1 MSKRIGL
8 IGIGNMGYGIAL
20 NLIKAGYFLHIIKH
34 RNSQKVQKLQEMG
47 ARLEYSI
54 IDIALKCETIL
65 LCLPNSRVV
74 EEVLLGEDGVI
85 NHLRNNAVI
94 IDCSTSRPESTKILG
109 DYLKDKQVTLL
120 DAPLTKGPEEAIKG
134 KLNVMVG
141 GDYTIFEKNKD
152 ILRCFSENIF
162 YIGKLGEAHKLK
174 LFNNFISMGF
184 TGIVI
189 TSLALAKLNNIDVNK
204 LDEIMS
210 KGSNYISTL
219 PSMINWINNKEESIL
234 QFSINNAYKDLKY
247 FKEIINEE
255 EQSKLFIVD
264 EFILFFQQAIE
275 RGLGNEMLPR
285 LYDFY
290 SKHKKF

>member
-1 MSKRIGL
+1 
-8 IGIGNMGYGIAL
+8 
-20 NLIKAGYFLHIIKH
+20 
-34 RNSQKVQKLQEMG
+34 MG

>member
-1 MSKRIGL
+1 
-8 IGIGNMGYGIAL
+8 
-20 NLIKAGYFLHIIKH
+20 
-34 RNSQKVQKLQEMG
+34 
-47 ARLEYSI
+47 
-54 IDIALKCETIL
+54 
-65 LCLPNSRVV
+65 
-74 EEVLLGEDGVI
+74 
-85 NHLRNNAVI
+85 
-94 IDCSTSRPESTKILG
+94 
-109 DYLKDKQVTLL
+109 
-120 DAPLTKGPEEAIKG
+120 
-134 KLNVMVG
+134 
-141 GDYTIFEKNKD
+141 
-152 ILRCFSENIF
+152 
-162 YIGKLGEAHKLK
+162 
-174 LFNNFISMGF
+174 MGF